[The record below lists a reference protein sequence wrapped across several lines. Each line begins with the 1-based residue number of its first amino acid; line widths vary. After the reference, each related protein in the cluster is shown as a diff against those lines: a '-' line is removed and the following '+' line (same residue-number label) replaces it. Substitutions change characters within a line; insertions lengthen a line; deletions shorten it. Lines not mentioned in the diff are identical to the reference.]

1 MSTTIKNLPKE
12 TYDRMVKSLET
23 YPIEGDEESIIV
35 NVPLKIIIGKD
46 YIRLQEPLMGDLI
59 NKDKLGLWFY
69 SP

>member
-1 MSTTIKNLPKE
+1 MLTTIKDLPKE

-59 NKDKLGLWFY
+59 NKDKLGL
-69 SP
+69 

>member
-59 NKDKLGLWFY
+59 NKDKLGL
-69 SP
+69 